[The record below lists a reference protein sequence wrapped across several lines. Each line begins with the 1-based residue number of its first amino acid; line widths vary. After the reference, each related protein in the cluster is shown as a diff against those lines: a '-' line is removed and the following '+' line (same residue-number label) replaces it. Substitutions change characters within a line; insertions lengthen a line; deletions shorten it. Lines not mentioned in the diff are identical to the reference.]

1 MSAIANFPQIAN
13 SPHARDIASLMH
25 PHTNPGQHEQVG
37 PLILEEGQGIY
48 VKDLEGNE
56 YIEGIAGLWCTSL
69 GFNNERLIN
78 AAIAQMRKLPTYH
91 TFFGRS
97 NLAAIELAE
106 KLLSIA
112 PVPMSKVWFAN
123 SGSEANDHMVKF
135 VWYYNNA
142 CGRPEKKKIIARLE
156 GYHGIAVSSGSLTGQ
171 PHVHKDYDLPIAGIL
186 HTGSHNY
193 YGHARDGESE
203 EAFATRR
210 AEELEQLILDEG
222 AETIAAFV
230 AEPVMGAGGA
240 IPPPATYFEKIQAVL
255 KRHDVLMVADEVIT
269 GFHRTG
275 NTFACQTYGIEPDMM
290 VVAKQ
295 LSSAYMPI
303 SAVMLNEK
311 VYGPIRDRATEN
323 STIGTGFTYQGHPVA
338 AAVALETLKIY
349 DDLNIGDHVRA
360 VSKVAQAR
368 LAALRDHP
376 IVGDANGVGL
386 VGSVELTRD
395 KATKETFGPE
405 IATWCE
411 QACKNHG
418 LLLRPCVGKRLA
430 FCPPLIIEADE
441 VEALFDRLEKSLD
454 DTYEHVKTAGL
465 M

>member
-1 MSAIANFPQIAN
+1 
-13 SPHARDIASLMH
+13 
-25 PHTNPGQHEQVG
+25 
-37 PLILEEGQGIY
+37 
-48 VKDLEGNE
+48 
-56 YIEGIAGLWCTSL
+56 
-69 GFNNERLIN
+69 
-78 AAIAQMRKLPTYH
+78 
-91 TFFGRS
+91 
-97 NLAAIELAE
+97 
-106 KLLSIA
+106 
-112 PVPMSKVWFAN
+112 
-123 SGSEANDHMVKF
+123 
-135 VWYYNNA
+135 
-142 CGRPEKKKIIARLE
+142 
-156 GYHGIAVSSGSLTGQ
+156 
-171 PHVHKDYDLPIAGIL
+171 
-186 HTGSHNY
+186 
-193 YGHARDGESE
+193 
-203 EAFATRR
+203 
-210 AEELEQLILDEG
+210 
-222 AETIAAFV
+222 
-230 AEPVMGAGGA
+230 
-240 IPPPATYFEKIQAVL
+240 
-255 KRHDVLMVADEVIT
+255 
-269 GFHRTG
+269 
-275 NTFACQTYGIEPDMM
+275 MM

-323 STIGTGFTYQGHPVA
+323 ATIGTGFTYQGHPVA

-418 LLLRPCVGKRLA
+418 LLLRPCMGKRLA

-441 VEALFDRLEKSLD
+441 VEALFDRLERSLD